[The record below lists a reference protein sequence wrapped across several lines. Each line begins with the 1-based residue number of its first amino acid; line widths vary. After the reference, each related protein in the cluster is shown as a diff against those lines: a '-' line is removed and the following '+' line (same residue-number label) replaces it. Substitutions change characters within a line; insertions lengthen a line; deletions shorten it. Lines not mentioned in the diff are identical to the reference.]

1 MKSARVSRLF
11 LALGVAV
18 SSRVVAQPFG
28 IAGPEFRVNS
38 YTTFGESGPA
48 VAIDATGGFLVAWT
62 AGGGLDGQNLGVFA
76 RRFFPSG
83 APASDDFRVN
93 SYTTESQSRV
103 AVAPL
108 ASSGGSFV
116 VVWESGGSSFHQDGS
131 GARIF
136 LRLVT
141 SSRPGASDFRVDTI
155 TTRDTTRPPGA

>member
-48 VAIDATGGFLVAWT
+48 VAIDAIGGFLVAWT
-62 AGGGLDGQNLGVFA
+62 ARGGLDGQNLGLFA

-83 APASDDFRVN
+83 APAPDGCPVN
-93 SYTTESQSRV
+93 SHTTANQS
-103 AVAPL
+103 
-108 ASSGGSFV
+108 
-116 VVWESGGSSFHQDGS
+116 
-131 GARIF
+131 
-136 LRLVT
+136 
-141 SSRPGASDFRVDTI
+141 PGAV
-155 TTRDTTRPPGA
+155 